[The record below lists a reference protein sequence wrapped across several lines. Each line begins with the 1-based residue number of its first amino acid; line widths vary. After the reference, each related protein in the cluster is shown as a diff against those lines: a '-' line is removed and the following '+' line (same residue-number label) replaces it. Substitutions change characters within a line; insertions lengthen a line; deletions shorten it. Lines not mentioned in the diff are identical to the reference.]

1 MSLRDKMLAV
11 IDDVNGSVAEREEL
25 VEMIAIAL
33 LTRKNLFVLGDP
45 ARPRAMPST
54 SSASTSPA
62 RGSLSACSPSRPM
75 KNSFS
80 AVVDLSSLIP
90 GRHSGLCAGGRWCIS
105 NPAL

>member
-33 LTRKNLFVLGDP
+33 LTRKNLFVLGSRG
-45 ARPRAMPST
+45 RPRVMPST
-54 SSASTSPA
+54 FFAGISPA
-62 RGSLSACSPSRPM
+62 RGSLNACFPSRAT

-80 AVVDLSSLIP
+80 AASIYQ
-90 GRHSGLCAGGRWCIS
+90 A
-105 NPAL
+105 

>member
-45 ARPRAMPST
+45 GQAKSYA

-80 AVVDLSSLIP
+80 AALTFQALSPGAFRTLCWRAMVYIKPCTLI
-90 GRHSGLCAGGRWCIS
+90 
-105 NPAL
+105 